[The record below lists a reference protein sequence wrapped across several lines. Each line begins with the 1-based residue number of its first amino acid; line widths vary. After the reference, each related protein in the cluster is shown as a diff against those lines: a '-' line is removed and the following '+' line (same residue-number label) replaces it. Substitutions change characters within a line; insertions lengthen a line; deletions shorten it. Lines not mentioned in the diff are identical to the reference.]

1 MFQNNKTEKKVME
14 ISNFLH
20 ILWNF
25 ELPENRVK
33 TDKVFLMKTMVI
45 TNAPFS
51 SPRFSQ
57 SFIHI
62 ALLFFLF
69 FFFIASGKTEV
80 LFNIM
85 LCNIFSLSLSLYL
98 SLSLIPFSTFFS
110 YIYFVNCNYCSRAFN
125 FMNFLSRICA

>member
-1 MFQNNKTEKKVME
+1 MFENNKTEKKVME

-85 LCNIFSLSLSLYL
+85 LCNILSLSL

>member
-1 MFQNNKTEKKVME
+1 MFENNKTEKKVME

-85 LCNIFSLSLSLYL
+85 LCNILSLSL

-125 FMNFLSRICA
+125 FMNFLSRTRICA

>member
-51 SPRFSQ
+51 CPRFSQ

-69 FFFIASGKTEV
+69 FFFIASDKTEV

-85 LCNIFSLSLSLYL
+85 LCNIS
-98 SLSLIPFSTFFS
+98 SLSLIPFSTLFS
-110 YIYFVNCNYCSRAFN
+110 YIYFVNCNYGSRAFN
-125 FMNFLSRICA
+125 FMNFLSRICS